1 MSDNVKE
8 LKQCTRC
15 HSTILLKYFD
25 TNRKGEYYKTCR
37 NCLTRD
43 RKTKHEYDEDN
54 KDEILDRNKDWQ
66 IQHRDKYLAQKKQYK
81 EENKDYILETLTCE
95 CGGSYTRHHQAR
107 HLKSLKHNTYLV
119 QHVETSF

>member
-1 MSDNVKE
+1 MQDNVKE

-43 RKTKHEYDEDN
+43 RKTKHEYYEDN
-54 KDEILDRNKDWQ
+54 KDEILDRNKDWRV
-66 IQHRDKYLAQKKQYK
+66 QHRDKYLAQKKQYK
-81 EENKDYILETLTCE
+81 KKTKITFRKL
-95 CGGSYTRHHQAR
+95 
-107 HLKSLKHNTYLV
+107 
-119 QHVETSF
+119 

>member
-1 MSDNVKE
+1 MQDNVKE

-43 RKTKHEYDEDN
+43 RKTEHEYYEDN
-54 KDEILDRNKDWQ
+54 KDKILEKNKDDVFKFMA
-66 IQHRDKYLAQKKQYK
+66 IGA
-81 EENKDYILETLTCE
+81 C
-95 CGGSYTRHHQAR
+95 
-107 HLKSLKHNTYLV
+107 
-119 QHVETSF
+119 SFVVI